1 MVHCDKQNSVVTE
14 RWRIV
19 MGKWDVIMR
28 QETTVMGQG
37 CIVIE
42 QYGIVMDWEKTLV
55 GQTAM
60 MGQWDTDGTV
70 EDYKEKRLRL
80 S

>member
-1 MVHCDKQNSVVTE
+1 
-14 RWRIV
+14 

-28 QETTVMGQG
+28 QETSVMGQG

-42 QYGIVMDWEKTLV
+42 QYGIVMGREKTVV
-55 GQTAM
+55 GQTTM

-80 S
+80 WWDR

>member
-42 QYGIVMDWEKTLV
+42 QYGIVMDWEKTVV

-80 S
+80 W